1 MKEKCFN
8 HGYYVMVRFKAD
20 KSGYN
25 KSTQFQ
31 DIVQTVEFP
40 PIEYKSR
47 ITLVNKNNLKKVTRG
62 IAADLN
68 SWRVPNNGIKCQFSF

>member
-47 ITLVNKNNLKKVTRG
+47 IIYGFKGSGFFFHGGGRGVNNFKYG
-62 IAADLN
+62 H
-68 SWRVPNNGIKCQFSF
+68 SFYTSRRK